1 MNREQKSWFLLPK
14 FFIFPQLRLQN
25 KLDYLQ
31 FYTFLNIF
39 TCIPLG
45 NTKNRG
51 IGLLIENFN
60 SEILNFEAFSL
71 KFTFKVTK
79 ISDKIDAASS
89 KSAVHNAAKHV
100 LQNSR
105 A

>member
-1 MNREQKSWFLLPK
+1 M
-14 FFIFPQLRLQN
+14 
-25 KLDYLQ
+25 
-31 FYTFLNIF
+31 
-39 TCIPLG
+39 
-45 NTKNRG
+45 KNRG
-51 IGLLIENFN
+51 VGLKIENFN
-60 SEILNFEAFSL
+60 SEILNFEASSL

-105 A
+105 ASFKMLKQTRAKMRTCEE